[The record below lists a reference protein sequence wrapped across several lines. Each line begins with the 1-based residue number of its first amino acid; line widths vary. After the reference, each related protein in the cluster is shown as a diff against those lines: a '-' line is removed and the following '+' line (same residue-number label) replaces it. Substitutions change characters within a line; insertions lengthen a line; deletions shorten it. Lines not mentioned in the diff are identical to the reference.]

1 MELLI
6 QVIVVIFVSGI
17 ILFSFKYFSG
27 INYNSVTNKV
37 KERKN
42 LIVQIGVIIVVCSFT
57 LFLTNT
63 QIKKAGKDMYINSF
77 EKFVEKV
84 QENYKDYSEED
95 WAKIEEEYEKL
106 SEKKRLRYDKLF
118 TKEDKKR
125 INKLEGEYLSYRAG
139 GFFDNVIEKTKDV
152 INNAAEYVDGFMKGL
167 NNEIEN
173 DTTNE

>member
-1 MELLI
+1 
-6 QVIVVIFVSGI
+6 
-17 ILFSFKYFSG
+17 
-27 INYNSVTNKV
+27 
-37 KERKN
+37 
-42 LIVQIGVIIVVCSFT
+42 
-57 LFLTNT
+57 
-63 QIKKAGKDMYINSF
+63 
-77 EKFVEKV
+77 
-84 QENYKDYSEED
+84 
-95 WAKIEEEYEKL
+95 
-106 SEKKRLRYDKLF
+106 LRYDKLF